1 MNAGDTGFMLICSAL
16 VFFMTPGLAFFYGG
30 LVRRKN
36 VVSTMMACAAIMG
49 LSVVMWVLFG
59 YSLSFGGNH
68 AGIIGDFRWFGLH
81 GIKMNEAGPYASTI
95 PHLVYIAF
103 QMMFAM
109 ITPALITGSLV
120 GRVKF
125 KALFLF
131 IMFWSVI
138 VYYPMAHMVW
148 GQGGLLAE
156 IGSVDFAGG
165 NVVHISSGVS
175 ALVFSIILGRRR
187 GYEQTGRDDE
197 DNEIRLDKFETENT
211 IVRRPEALEY
221 SYDKLESVI
230 GQHRSTLRAS
240 VATKA
245 AHAYAPAEDTENTPV
260 IITTGES
267 ITGRKRLRFAD
278 ILALKERFDD
288 VDVPLDERYLVLH
301 PKHVSD
307 LLLEDLK
314 LFKDLT
320 SIKDGEP
327 LKFAGFG
334 CYAFSRMPTYRMMD
348 GVLKKV
354 AFGAAAAEGDRFASF
369 AFYAKE
375 VMKADGDIHMYAT
388 ENDPKERVTIVG
400 FDKRFVALPIRG
412 KGIGAIVSASV

>member
-1 MNAGDTGFMLICSAL
+1 MALNREVWIDQVKEGFYPDDSFLQKA
-16 VFFMTPGLAFFYGG
+16 TD
-30 LVRRKN
+30 
-36 VVSTMMACAAIMG
+36 
-49 LSVVMWVLFG
+49 
-59 YSLSFGGNH
+59 YSQFVDHNRLHIAS
-68 AGIIGDFRWFGLH
+68 AGIDP
-81 GIKMNEAGPYASTI
+81 KV
-95 PHLVYIAF
+95 LVNNTTYPI
-103 QMMFAM
+103 
-109 ITPALITGSLV
+109 
-120 GRVKF
+120 
-125 KALFLF
+125 
-131 IMFWSVI
+131 SVI
-138 VYYPMAHMVW
+138 
-148 GQGGLLAE
+148 
-156 IGSVDFAGG
+156 
-165 NVVHISSGVS
+165 
-175 ALVFSIILGRRR
+175 
-187 GYEQTGRDDE
+187 GRDDE

-288 VDVPLDERYLVLH
+288 VDVPLDERYL
-301 PKHVSD
+301 
-307 LLLEDLK
+307 
-314 LFKDLT
+314 
-320 SIKDGEP
+320 
-327 LKFAGFG
+327 
-334 CYAFSRMPTYRMMD
+334 PTYRMMD

>member
-1 MNAGDTGFMLICSAL
+1 MALNREVWIDQVKEGFYPDDSFLQKA
-16 VFFMTPGLAFFYGG
+16 TD
-30 LVRRKN
+30 
-36 VVSTMMACAAIMG
+36 
-49 LSVVMWVLFG
+49 
-59 YSLSFGGNH
+59 YSQFVDHNRLHIAS
-68 AGIIGDFRWFGLH
+68 AGIDP
-81 GIKMNEAGPYASTI
+81 KV
-95 PHLVYIAF
+95 LVNNTTYPI
-103 QMMFAM
+103 
-109 ITPALITGSLV
+109 
-120 GRVKF
+120 
-125 KALFLF
+125 
-131 IMFWSVI
+131 SVI
-138 VYYPMAHMVW
+138 
-148 GQGGLLAE
+148 
-156 IGSVDFAGG
+156 
-165 NVVHISSGVS
+165 
-175 ALVFSIILGRRR
+175 
-187 GYEQTGRDDE
+187 GRDDE

-334 CYAFSRMPTYRMMD
+334 CYAC
-348 GVLKKV
+348 
-354 AFGAAAAEGDRFASF
+354 
-369 AFYAKE
+369 
-375 VMKADGDIHMYAT
+375 
-388 ENDPKERVTIVG
+388 
-400 FDKRFVALPIRG
+400 
-412 KGIGAIVSASV
+412 